1 MVGVKCPF
9 KICSDGSIFAQWHQS
24 FRAVHKVIDTLSCY
38 SGPFSM
44 GPTVKWS
51 TGHVLDGF
59 CQNESKKCFD
69 KNLMMDITVVAA
81 GKYTKLS
88 VWGDG
93 VRRTVTARVTF

>member
-1 MVGVKCPF
+1 MVVY
-9 KICSDGSIFAQWHQS
+9 ICTVAPKFQ
-24 FRAVHKVIDTLSCY
+24 
-38 SGPFSM
+38 SGPLSYRYVVPFSV